1 MKIIELKK
9 LSFRYSGEDKE
20 VLSDIDLAIEEG
32 GFYVICGASGS
43 GKSTLLRQLKTSLQP
58 VGQRSGRVLYYGSD
72 LEEVSQYTQSA
83 KIGFVFQNPDTQI
96 VTDKVW
102 HELAFGLESIGMPQ
116 DMIRVR
122 VAEMA
127 SYFGIQNWFYQ
138 STDTLS
144 GGQKQLLNLASVM
157 VMHPKVL
164 LLDEPVSQ
172 LDPIAAADFMATVHK
187 LHAEF
192 GITVIMAEH
201 SLEEVAAYVDEVIF
215 MKEGRLIA
223 KGKIEELGNILETHD
238 PSMEE
243 ILTVPMQI
251 ARGYEKLQKKK
262 EDTAFTTNGRIPYT
276 VALGQ
281 KWMAQRFPGAKQ
293 EEAERITSVKQKEK
307 KSLLVKDAKKRNRKK
322 HSLPY
327 RNISHAI
334 QCTELCYHYPQADVD
349 VVDHLSFFVDEGS
362 IFALMGGNGS
372 GKTTTLHLLG
382 GLLKPQKGTIEFFG
396 KSLAKYKEKELRNG
410 ILGVL
415 PQDPTTLFVRKTVE
429 EDLHEVLEDQK
440 EQSQT
445 STFRRNQK
453 NLINPENSSWRD
465 QKDAKDPENSS
476 WRDPKDVIDP
486 ENFSRRGE
494 KQIKTFFGET
504 KQEIWQNVIALLGIE
519 DLLKKHPYDLSGGEQ
534 QKAALAKVL
543 LRQPAILLLDEPT
556 KGLDA
561 GSKKRLGELLV
572 GLSQKKV
579 TILMVSHDIE
589 FCAKYA
595 TKTGLFFDGNMASMQ
610 DTKEFFVEN
619 HFYTTAANRMCRNYF
634 PDVVTVQDAIRVCTN
649 TDIED
654 CNEFVLKEVEQEK
667 AAQEKNNQNKAEQD
681 KIEQEKV
688 EQDSA
693 KLEKVEKDKTE
704 QKKAKQ
710 NKTQQDQAEQKKVE
724 QSENEQEKAAQD
736 QAEGLS
742 IGNINDQKNEISG
755 KASVQNSDSD
765 AVTERTTTERIA
777 TERTTERENSK
788 HSVDTK
794 QILSVVLT
802 ELIGIPLCIAIG
814 FFFFGDRK
822 YLFISMMT
830 AVLSCI
836 PFWTSL
842 SRGKYSAKKVVLIA
856 VLVAIATAGRS
867 VFFMFPGIKPMAAVV
882 IVTGISL
889 GAEAGF
895 LTGSLT
901 MLLSNMLFGQ
911 GPWTPWQMFSMGL
924 IGLLAGLL
932 AAAGK
937 ERMKK
942 RSSLCLLG
950 LISPLVVYGGI
961 MNFASLLM
969 MSYTINKESIIA
981 IYLSGIPM
989 DLLHAVSTVV
999 FLAIGGKP
1007 MLEKIERVKKKHGIE

>member
-58 VGQRSGRVLYYGSD
+58 VGQRSGRILYYGRD

-172 LDPIAAADFMATVHK
+172 LDPIAAVDFMATIHK

-223 KGKIEELGNILETHD
+223 KGKMEELGNILETHD

-262 EDTAFTTNGRIPYT
+262 EDTAFTTNDRIPYT

-281 KWMAQRFPGAKQ
+281 KWMAQRFPLAKQEEIKGFPFTKQEETEKFAFAKQEEAQRFLGAKQ
-293 EEAERITSVKQKEK
+293 EEAGRFTSVKQKEK
-307 KSLLVKDAKKRNRKK
+307 KSLPAKNPKKQNRGKRSFDGKK
-322 HSLPY
+322 IPF
-327 RNISHAI
+327 AI

-349 VVDHLSFFVDEGS
+349 VVEHLSLFVEEGA

-396 KSLAKYKEKELRNG
+396 RSLAKYKEKELRNG

-429 EDLHEVLEDQK
+429 EDLYEVLEDQK
-440 EQSQT
+440 EQ
-445 STFRRNQK
+445 N
-453 NLINPENSSWRD
+453 
-465 QKDAKDPENSS
+465 
-476 WRDPKDVIDP
+476 
-486 ENFSRRGE
+486 
-494 KQIKTFFGET
+494 QIKTFFGET

-595 TKTGLFFDGNMASMQ
+595 TKTGLFFDGNIASMQ

-634 PDVVTVQDAIRVCTN
+634 PDVVTVRDAIRVCTD

-654 CNEFVLKEVEQEK
+654 CNEFVLKAVEQEK
-667 AAQEKNNQNKAEQD
+667 AVQEKNNQNKAEQD

-688 EQDSA
+688 QQNKMQQD
-693 KLEKVEKDKTE
+693 KEE
-704 QKKAKQ
+704 QKK
-710 NKTQQDQAEQKKVE
+710 DE
-724 QSENEQEKAAQD
+724 QSKNEQEKAKQD
-736 QAEGLS
+736 RAEGLS
-742 IGNINDQKNEISG
+742 AENINGNKNEISG

-765 AVTERTTTERIA
+765 AVTERTTKERIA
-777 TERTTERENSK
+777 TERENSK

-937 ERMKK
+937 ERMEK

-950 LISPLVVYGGI
+950 LISPLVIYGGI

-989 DLLHAVSTVV
+989 DMLHAVSTVI
-999 FLAIGGKP
+999 FLAVGGKP

>member
-58 VGQRSGRVLYYGSD
+58 VGQRSGRILYYGRD

-172 LDPIAAADFMATVHK
+172 LDPIAAADFMATIHK

-223 KGKIEELGNILETHD
+223 KGKMEELGNILETHD

-262 EDTAFTTNGRIPYT
+262 EDTAFTTNERIPYT

-281 KWMAQRFPGAKQ
+281 KWMAQRFPLAKQEEIKGFPFTKQEETEKFAFAKQEEAQRFLGAKQ
-293 EEAERITSVKQKEK
+293 EEAGRFTSVKQKEK
-307 KSLLVKDAKKRNRKK
+307 KSLPAKDPKKQNRGKRSFDGKK
-322 HSLPY
+322 IPF
-327 RNISHAI
+327 AI

-349 VVDHLSFFVDEGS
+349 VVDHLSLFVEEGA

-396 KSLAKYKEKELRNG
+396 RSLTKYKEKELRNG

-429 EDLHEVLEDQK
+429 EDLYEVLEDQK
-440 EQSQT
+440 EQ
-445 STFRRNQK
+445 N
-453 NLINPENSSWRD
+453 
-465 QKDAKDPENSS
+465 
-476 WRDPKDVIDP
+476 
-486 ENFSRRGE
+486 
-494 KQIKTFFGET
+494 QIKTFFGET

-595 TKTGLFFDGNMASMQ
+595 TKTGLFFDGNIASMQ

-634 PDVVTVQDAIRVCTN
+634 PDVVTVQDAIRVCTD

-654 CNEFVLKEVEQEK
+654 CNEFVLKAVEQEK
-667 AAQEKNNQNKAEQD
+667 AVQEKNNQNKAEQD

-688 EQDSA
+688 QQNKMQQD
-693 KLEKVEKDKTE
+693 KEE
-704 QKKAKQ
+704 QKK
-710 NKTQQDQAEQKKVE
+710 DE
-724 QSENEQEKAAQD
+724 QSKNEQEKAKQD
-736 QAEGLS
+736 RAEGLS
-742 IGNINDQKNEISG
+742 AENINGNKNEISG

-765 AVTERTTTERIA
+765 AVTERTTKERIA
-777 TERTTERENSK
+777 TERENSK

-937 ERMKK
+937 ERMEK

-950 LISPLVVYGGI
+950 LISPLVIYGGI

-989 DLLHAVSTVV
+989 DMLHAISTVV
-999 FLAIGGKP
+999 FLAVGGKP

>member
-58 VGQRSGRVLYYGSD
+58 VGQRSGRILYYGRD

-157 VMHPKVL
+157 VMRPKVL

-223 KGKIEELGNILETHD
+223 KGKMEELGNILETHD

-262 EDTAFTTNGRIPYT
+262 EYTAFTTNDRIPYT

-281 KWMAQRFPGAKQ
+281 KWMAQRFPLAKQEEIKGFLFTKQEETEKFAFAKQEEAQRFLGAKQ
-293 EEAERITSVKQKEK
+293 EEAGRFTSVKQKEK
-307 KSLLVKDAKKRNRKK
+307 KSLPAKDPKKQNRGKRSFDGKK
-322 HSLPY
+322 IPF
-327 RNISHAI
+327 AI

-349 VVDHLSFFVDEGS
+349 VVDHLSLFVEEGA

-396 KSLAKYKEKELRNG
+396 RSLTKYKEKELRNG

-429 EDLHEVLEDQK
+429 EDLYEVLEDQK
-440 EQSQT
+440 EQ
-445 STFRRNQK
+445 N
-453 NLINPENSSWRD
+453 
-465 QKDAKDPENSS
+465 
-476 WRDPKDVIDP
+476 
-486 ENFSRRGE
+486 
-494 KQIKTFFGET
+494 QIKTFFGET

-595 TKTGLFFDGNMASMQ
+595 TKTGLFFDGNIASMQ

-634 PDVVTVQDAIRVCTN
+634 PDVVTVQDAIRVCTD

-654 CNEFVLKEVEQEK
+654 CNEFVLKAVEQEK
-667 AAQEKNNQNKAEQD
+667 AVQEKNNQNKAEQD

-688 EQDSA
+688 QQNKMQQD
-693 KLEKVEKDKTE
+693 KEE
-704 QKKAKQ
+704 QKK
-710 NKTQQDQAEQKKVE
+710 DE
-724 QSENEQEKAAQD
+724 QSKNEQEKAKQD
-736 QAEGLS
+736 RAEGLS
-742 IGNINDQKNEISG
+742 AENINGNKNEISG

-765 AVTERTTTERIA
+765 AVTERTTKERIA
-777 TERTTERENSK
+777 TERENSK

-867 VFFMFPGIKPMAAVV
+867 AFFMFPGIKPMAAVV

-937 ERMKK
+937 ERMEK

-950 LISPLVVYGGI
+950 LISPLVIYGGI

-999 FLAIGGKP
+999 FLAVGGKP

>member
-58 VGQRSGRVLYYGSD
+58 VGQRSGRILYYGRD

-116 DMIRVR
+116 NMIRVR

-172 LDPIAAADFMATVHK
+172 LDPIAAADFMATIHK

-223 KGKIEELGNILETHD
+223 KGRMEELGNILETHD

-262 EDTAFTTNGRIPYT
+262 EDTAFTTNDRIPYT

-281 KWMAQRFPGAKQ
+281 KWMAQRFPLAKQEEIKGFPFTKQEETEKFAFAKQEEAQRFLGAKQ
-293 EEAERITSVKQKEK
+293 EEAGRFTSVKQKEK
-307 KSLLVKDAKKRNRKK
+307 KSLPAKDPKKQNRGKRSFDGKK
-322 HSLPY
+322 IPF
-327 RNISHAI
+327 AI

-349 VVDHLSFFVDEGS
+349 VVEHLSLFVEEGA

-396 KSLAKYKEKELRNG
+396 RSLTKYKEKELRNG

-429 EDLHEVLEDQK
+429 EDLYEVLEDQK
-440 EQSQT
+440 EQ
-445 STFRRNQK
+445 N
-453 NLINPENSSWRD
+453 
-465 QKDAKDPENSS
+465 
-476 WRDPKDVIDP
+476 
-486 ENFSRRGE
+486 
-494 KQIKTFFGET
+494 QIKTFFGET

-595 TKTGLFFDGNMASMQ
+595 TKTGLFFDGNIASMQ

-634 PDVVTVQDAIRVCTN
+634 PDVVTVQDAIRVCTD

-654 CNEFVLKEVEQEK
+654 CNEFVLKAVEQEK
-667 AAQEKNNQNKAEQD
+667 AVQEKNNQNKAEQD

-688 EQDSA
+688 QQNKMQQD
-693 KLEKVEKDKTE
+693 KEE
-704 QKKAKQ
+704 QKK
-710 NKTQQDQAEQKKVE
+710 DE
-724 QSENEQEKAAQD
+724 QSKNEQEKAKQD
-736 QAEGLS
+736 RTEGLS
-742 IGNINDQKNEISG
+742 AENINGNKNEISG

-765 AVTERTTTERIA
+765 AVTERTTKERIA
-777 TERTTERENSK
+777 TERENSK

-937 ERMKK
+937 ERMEK

-950 LISPLVVYGGI
+950 LISPLVIYGGI

-999 FLAIGGKP
+999 FLAVGGKP

>member
-58 VGQRSGRVLYYGSD
+58 VGQRSGRILYYGRD

-223 KGKIEELGNILETHD
+223 KGKMEELGNILETHD

-262 EDTAFTTNGRIPYT
+262 EDTAFTTNDRIPYT

-281 KWMAQRFPGAKQ
+281 KWMAQRFPLAKQEEIKGFPFTKQEETEKFAFAKQEEAQRFLGAKQ
-293 EEAERITSVKQKEK
+293 EEAGRFTSVKQKEK
-307 KSLLVKDAKKRNRKK
+307 KSLPAKDPKKQNRGKRSFDGKK
-322 HSLPY
+322 IPF
-327 RNISHAI
+327 AI

-349 VVDHLSFFVDEGS
+349 VVDHLSLFVEEGA

-396 KSLAKYKEKELRNG
+396 RSLTKYKEKELRNG

-429 EDLHEVLEDQK
+429 EDLYEVLEDQK
-440 EQSQT
+440 EQ
-445 STFRRNQK
+445 N
-453 NLINPENSSWRD
+453 
-465 QKDAKDPENSS
+465 
-476 WRDPKDVIDP
+476 
-486 ENFSRRGE
+486 
-494 KQIKTFFGET
+494 QIKTFFGET

-595 TKTGLFFDGNMASMQ
+595 TKTGLFFDGNIASMQ

-634 PDVVTVQDAIRVCTN
+634 PDVVTVQDAIRVCTD

-654 CNEFVLKEVEQEK
+654 CNEFVLKAVEQEK
-667 AAQEKNNQNKAEQD
+667 AVQEKNNQNKAEQD

-688 EQDSA
+688 QQNKMQQD
-693 KLEKVEKDKTE
+693 KEE
-704 QKKAKQ
+704 QKK
-710 NKTQQDQAEQKKVE
+710 DE
-724 QSENEQEKAAQD
+724 QSKNEQEKAKQD
-736 QAEGLS
+736 RAEGLS
-742 IGNINDQKNEISG
+742 AENINGNKNEISG

-765 AVTERTTTERIA
+765 AVTERTTKERIA
-777 TERTTERENSK
+777 TERENSK

-932 AAAGK
+932 ATAGK
-937 ERMKK
+937 ERMEK

-950 LISPLVVYGGI
+950 LISPLVIYGGI

-989 DLLHAVSTVV
+989 DMLHAVSTVV
-999 FLAIGGKP
+999 FLAVGGKP

>member
-58 VGQRSGRVLYYGSD
+58 VGQRSGRILYYGRD

-223 KGKIEELGNILETHD
+223 KGRMEELGNILETHD

-251 ARGYEKLQKKK
+251 ARGYERLQKKK
-262 EDTAFTTNGRIPYT
+262 EDTAFTTNDRIPYT

-281 KWMAQRFPGAKQ
+281 KWMAQRFPLAKQEEIKGFPFTKQEETEKFAFAKQEEAQRFLGAKQ
-293 EEAERITSVKQKEK
+293 EEAGRFTSVKQKEK
-307 KSLLVKDAKKRNRKK
+307 KSLPAKDPKKQNRGKRSFDGKK
-322 HSLPY
+322 IPF
-327 RNISHAI
+327 AI

-349 VVDHLSFFVDEGS
+349 VVDHLSLFVEEGA

-396 KSLAKYKEKELRNG
+396 RSLTKYKEKELRNG

-429 EDLHEVLEDQK
+429 EDLYEVLEDQK
-440 EQSQT
+440 EQ
-445 STFRRNQK
+445 N
-453 NLINPENSSWRD
+453 
-465 QKDAKDPENSS
+465 
-476 WRDPKDVIDP
+476 
-486 ENFSRRGE
+486 
-494 KQIKTFFGET
+494 QIKTFFGET

-595 TKTGLFFDGNMASMQ
+595 TKTGLFFDGNIASMQ

-634 PDVVTVQDAIRVCTN
+634 PDVVTVQDAIRVCTD

-654 CNEFVLKEVEQEK
+654 CNEFVLKAVEQEK
-667 AAQEKNNQNKAEQD
+667 AVQEKNNQNKAEQD

-688 EQDSA
+688 QQNKMQQD
-693 KLEKVEKDKTE
+693 KEE
-704 QKKAKQ
+704 QKK
-710 NKTQQDQAEQKKVE
+710 DE
-724 QSENEQEKAAQD
+724 QSKNEQEKAKQD
-736 QAEGLS
+736 RAEGLS
-742 IGNINDQKNEISG
+742 AGNINGNKNEISG

-765 AVTERTTTERIA
+765 AVTERTTKERIA
-777 TERTTERENSK
+777 TERENSK

-842 SRGKYSAKKVVLIA
+842 SRGKYSAKKIVLIA

-937 ERMKK
+937 ERMEK

-950 LISPLVVYGGI
+950 LISPLVIYGGI

-999 FLAIGGKP
+999 FLAVGGKP

>member
-20 VLSDIDLAIEEG
+20 ILSDIDLAIEEG

-58 VGQRSGRVLYYGSD
+58 VGQRSGRILYYGRD

-157 VMHPKVL
+157 VMRPKVL

-223 KGKIEELGNILETHD
+223 KGKMEELGNILETHD

-262 EDTAFTTNGRIPYT
+262 EDTAFTTNDRIPYT

-281 KWMAQRFPGAKQ
+281 KWMAQRFPLAKQEEIKGFPFTKQEETEKFAFAKQEEAQRFLGAKQ
-293 EEAERITSVKQKEK
+293 EEAGRFTSVKQKEK
-307 KSLLVKDAKKRNRKK
+307 KSLPAKDPKKQNRGKRSFDDKK
-322 HSLPY
+322 IPF
-327 RNISHAI
+327 AI

-349 VVDHLSFFVDEGS
+349 VVDHLSLFVEEGA

-396 KSLAKYKEKELRNG
+396 RSLTKYKEKELRNG

-429 EDLHEVLEDQK
+429 EDLYEVLEDQK
-440 EQSQT
+440 EQ
-445 STFRRNQK
+445 N
-453 NLINPENSSWRD
+453 
-465 QKDAKDPENSS
+465 
-476 WRDPKDVIDP
+476 
-486 ENFSRRGE
+486 
-494 KQIKTFFGET
+494 QIKTFFGET

-595 TKTGLFFDGNMASMQ
+595 TKTGLFFDGNIASMQ

-634 PDVVTVQDAIRVCTN
+634 PDVVTVQDAIRVCTD

-654 CNEFVLKEVEQEK
+654 CNEFVLKAVEQEK
-667 AAQEKNNQNKAEQD
+667 AVQEKNNQNKAEQD

-688 EQDSA
+688 QQNKMQQD
-693 KLEKVEKDKTE
+693 KEE
-704 QKKAKQ
+704 QKK
-710 NKTQQDQAEQKKVE
+710 DE
-724 QSENEQEKAAQD
+724 QSKNEQEKAKQD
-736 QAEGLS
+736 RAEGLS
-742 IGNINDQKNEISG
+742 AGNINGNKNEISG

-765 AVTERTTTERIA
+765 AVTERTTKERIA
-777 TERTTERENSK
+777 TERENSK

-937 ERMKK
+937 ERMEK

-950 LISPLVVYGGI
+950 LISPLVIYGGI

-989 DLLHAVSTVV
+989 DMLHAVSTVI
-999 FLAIGGKP
+999 FLAVGGKP

>member
-58 VGQRSGRVLYYGSD
+58 VGQRSGRILYYGRD

-223 KGKIEELGNILETHD
+223 KGKMEELGNILETHD

-262 EDTAFTTNGRIPYT
+262 EDTAFTTNDRIPYT

-281 KWMAQRFPGAKQ
+281 KWMAQRFPLAKQEEIKGFPFTKQEETEKFAFAKQEEAQRFLGAKQ
-293 EEAERITSVKQKEK
+293 EEAGRFTSVKQKEK
-307 KSLLVKDAKKRNRKK
+307 KSLPAKDPKKQNRGKRSFDGKK
-322 HSLPY
+322 IPF
-327 RNISHAI
+327 AI

-349 VVDHLSFFVDEGS
+349 VVDHLSLFVEEGA

-396 KSLAKYKEKELRNG
+396 RSLAKYKEKELRNG

-429 EDLHEVLEDQK
+429 EDLYEVLE
-440 EQSQT
+440 EQ
-445 STFRRNQK
+445 N
-453 NLINPENSSWRD
+453 
-465 QKDAKDPENSS
+465 
-476 WRDPKDVIDP
+476 
-486 ENFSRRGE
+486 
-494 KQIKTFFGET
+494 QIKTFFGET
-504 KQEIWQNVIALLGIE
+504 RQEIWQNVIALLGIE

-595 TKTGLFFDGNMASMQ
+595 TKTGLFFDGNIASMQ

-634 PDVVTVQDAIRVCTN
+634 PDVVTVQDAIRVCTD

-667 AAQEKNNQNKAEQD
+667 AVQEKNNQNKSEQD
-681 KIEQEKV
+681 HAWP
-688 EQDSA
+688 SC
-693 KLEKVEKDKTE
+693 
-704 QKKAKQ
+704 
-710 NKTQQDQAEQKKVE
+710 
-724 QSENEQEKAAQD
+724 
-736 QAEGLS
+736 QAEGTA
-742 IGNINDQKNEISG
+742 IGKISGNKNEISG

-765 AVTERTTTERIA
+765 AVTERTTKERIA
-777 TERTTERENSK
+777 TERENSK

-932 AAAGK
+932 ATAGK
-937 ERMKK
+937 ERMEK
-942 RSSLCLLG
+942 RSSLCLFG
-950 LISPLVVYGGI
+950 LISPLVIYGGI

-999 FLAIGGKP
+999 FLAVGGKP

>member
-58 VGQRSGRVLYYGSD
+58 VGQRSGRILYYGGD

-144 GGQKQLLNLASVM
+144 GGQKQLLNLASAM

-223 KGKIEELGNILETHD
+223 KGKMEELGNILETHD

-262 EDTAFTTNGRIPYT
+262 EDTAFTTNDRIPYT

-281 KWMAQRFPGAKQ
+281 KWMAQRFPLAKQEEIKGFPFTKQEETEKFAFAKQEEAQRFLGAKQ
-293 EEAERITSVKQKEK
+293 EEAGRFTSVKQKEK
-307 KSLLVKDAKKRNRKK
+307 KSLPAKDPKKQNRGKRSFDGKK
-322 HSLPY
+322 IPF
-327 RNISHAI
+327 AI

-349 VVDHLSFFVDEGS
+349 VVDHLSLFVEEGA

-396 KSLAKYKEKELRNG
+396 RSLTKYKEKELRNG

-429 EDLHEVLEDQK
+429 EDLYEVLEDQK
-440 EQSQT
+440 EQ
-445 STFRRNQK
+445 N
-453 NLINPENSSWRD
+453 
-465 QKDAKDPENSS
+465 
-476 WRDPKDVIDP
+476 
-486 ENFSRRGE
+486 
-494 KQIKTFFGET
+494 QIKTFFGET

-561 GSKKRLGELLV
+561 GSKRRLGELLV

-595 TKTGLFFDGNMASMQ
+595 TKTGLFFDGNIASMQ

-634 PDVVTVQDAIRVCTN
+634 PDVVTVQDAIRVCAD

-667 AAQEKNNQNKAEQD
+667 AVQEKNNQNKAEQD

-688 EQDSA
+688 QQNKMQQD
-693 KLEKVEKDKTE
+693 KEE
-704 QKKAKQ
+704 QKK
-710 NKTQQDQAEQKKVE
+710 DE
-724 QSENEQEKAAQD
+724 QSKNEQEKAKQD
-736 QAEGLS
+736 RAEGLS
-742 IGNINDQKNEISG
+742 AENINGNKNKISG

-765 AVTERTTTERIA
+765 AVTERTTKERIA
-777 TERTTERENSK
+777 TERENSK

-937 ERMKK
+937 ERMEK

-950 LISPLVVYGGI
+950 LISPLVIYGGI

-999 FLAIGGKP
+999 FLAVGGKP

>member
-20 VLSDIDLAIEEG
+20 ILSDIDLAIEEG

-58 VGQRSGRVLYYGSD
+58 VDQRSGRILYYGRD

-172 LDPIAAADFMATVHK
+172 LDPIAAADFMATIHK

-223 KGKIEELGNILETHD
+223 KGKMEELGNILETHD

-262 EDTAFTTNGRIPYT
+262 EDTAFTTNDRIPYT

-281 KWMAQRFPGAKQ
+281 KWMAQRFPLAKQEEIKGFPFTKQEETEKFAFAKQEEAQRFLGAKQ
-293 EEAERITSVKQKEK
+293 EEAGRFTSVKQKEK
-307 KSLLVKDAKKRNRKK
+307 KSLPAKNPKKQNRGKRSFDGKK
-322 HSLPY
+322 IPF
-327 RNISHAI
+327 AI

-349 VVDHLSFFVDEGS
+349 VVEHLSLFVEEGA

-396 KSLAKYKEKELRNG
+396 RSLAKYKEKELRNG

-429 EDLHEVLEDQK
+429 EDLYEVLEDQK
-440 EQSQT
+440 EQ
-445 STFRRNQK
+445 N
-453 NLINPENSSWRD
+453 
-465 QKDAKDPENSS
+465 
-476 WRDPKDVIDP
+476 
-486 ENFSRRGE
+486 
-494 KQIKTFFGET
+494 QIKTFFGET

-595 TKTGLFFDGNMASMQ
+595 TKTGLFFDGNIASMQ

-634 PDVVTVQDAIRVCTN
+634 PDVVTVQDAIRVCID

-654 CNEFVLKEVEQEK
+654 CNEFVMKEVEQEK
-667 AAQEKNNQNKAEQD
+667 AVQEKNNQNKAEQD

-688 EQDSA
+688 QQNKMQQD
-693 KLEKVEKDKTE
+693 KEE
-704 QKKAKQ
+704 QKK
-710 NKTQQDQAEQKKVE
+710 DE
-724 QSENEQEKAAQD
+724 QSKNEQEKAKQD
-736 QAEGLS
+736 RAEGLS
-742 IGNINDQKNEISG
+742 AENINGNKNEISG

-765 AVTERTTTERIA
+765 AVTERTTKERIA
-777 TERTTERENSK
+777 TERENSK

-932 AAAGK
+932 ATAGK
-937 ERMKK
+937 ERMEK
-942 RSSLCLLG
+942 RSSLCLFG
-950 LISPLVVYGGI
+950 LISPLVIYGGI

-989 DLLHAVSTVV
+989 DMLHAVSTVI
-999 FLAIGGKP
+999 FLAVGGKP

>member
-58 VGQRSGRVLYYGSD
+58 VGQRSGRILYYGRD

-144 GGQKQLLNLASVM
+144 GGQKQLLNLASAM

-223 KGKIEELGNILETHD
+223 KGKMEELGNILETHD

-262 EDTAFTTNGRIPYT
+262 EDTAFTTNDRIPYT

-281 KWMAQRFPGAKQ
+281 KWMAQRFPLAKQEEIKGFPFTKQEETEKFAFAKQEEAQRFLGAKQ
-293 EEAERITSVKQKEK
+293 EEAGRFTSVKQKEK
-307 KSLLVKDAKKRNRKK
+307 KSLPAKDPKKQNRGKRSFDGKK
-322 HSLPY
+322 IPF
-327 RNISHAI
+327 AI

-349 VVDHLSFFVDEGS
+349 VVDHLSLFVEEGA

-396 KSLAKYKEKELRNG
+396 RSLTKYKEKELRNG

-429 EDLHEVLEDQK
+429 EDLYEVLEDQK
-440 EQSQT
+440 EQ
-445 STFRRNQK
+445 N
-453 NLINPENSSWRD
+453 
-465 QKDAKDPENSS
+465 
-476 WRDPKDVIDP
+476 
-486 ENFSRRGE
+486 
-494 KQIKTFFGET
+494 QIKTFFGET

-595 TKTGLFFDGNMASMQ
+595 TKTGLFFDGNIASMQ

-634 PDVVTVQDAIRVCTN
+634 PDVVTVQDAIRVCTD

-654 CNEFVLKEVEQEK
+654 CNEFVLKAVEQEK
-667 AAQEKNNQNKAEQD
+667 AVQEKNNQNKAEQD

-688 EQDSA
+688 QQNKMQQD
-693 KLEKVEKDKTE
+693 KEE
-704 QKKAKQ
+704 QKK
-710 NKTQQDQAEQKKVE
+710 DE
-724 QSENEQEKAAQD
+724 QSKNEQEKAKQD
-736 QAEGLS
+736 RAEGLS
-742 IGNINDQKNEISG
+742 AENINGNKNEISG

-765 AVTERTTTERIA
+765 AVTERTTKERIA
-777 TERTTERENSK
+777 TERENSK

-937 ERMKK
+937 ERMEK

-950 LISPLVVYGGI
+950 LISPLVIYGGI

-989 DLLHAVSTVV
+989 DMLHAVSTVI
-999 FLAIGGKP
+999 FLAVGGKP

>member
-20 VLSDIDLAIEEG
+20 ILSDIDLAIEEG

-58 VGQRSGRVLYYGSD
+58 VGQRSGRILYYGRD

-172 LDPIAAADFMATVHK
+172 LDPIAAVDFMATIHK

-215 MKEGRLIA
+215 MKEGSLIA
-223 KGKIEELGNILETHD
+223 KGKMEELGNILETHD

-262 EDTAFTTNGRIPYT
+262 EDTAFTTNDRIPYT

-281 KWMAQRFPGAKQ
+281 KWMAQRFPLAKQEEIKGFPFTKQEETEKFAFAKQEEAQRFLGAKQ
-293 EEAERITSVKQKEK
+293 EEAGRFTSVKQKEK
-307 KSLLVKDAKKRNRKK
+307 KSLPAKDPKKQNRGKRSFDGKK
-322 HSLPY
+322 IPF
-327 RNISHAI
+327 AI

-349 VVDHLSFFVDEGS
+349 VVDHLSLFVEEGA

-396 KSLAKYKEKELRNG
+396 RSLTKYKEKELRNG

-429 EDLHEVLEDQK
+429 EDLYEVLEDQK
-440 EQSQT
+440 EQ
-445 STFRRNQK
+445 N
-453 NLINPENSSWRD
+453 
-465 QKDAKDPENSS
+465 
-476 WRDPKDVIDP
+476 
-486 ENFSRRGE
+486 
-494 KQIKTFFGET
+494 QIKTFFGET

-595 TKTGLFFDGNMASMQ
+595 TKTGLFFDGNIASMQ

-634 PDVVTVQDAIRVCTN
+634 PDVVTVQDAIRVCTD

-654 CNEFVLKEVEQEK
+654 CNEFVLKAVEQEK
-667 AAQEKNNQNKAEQD
+667 AVQEKNNQNKAEQD

-688 EQDSA
+688 QQNKMQQD
-693 KLEKVEKDKTE
+693 KEE
-704 QKKAKQ
+704 QKK
-710 NKTQQDQAEQKKVE
+710 DE
-724 QSENEQEKAAQD
+724 QSKNEQEKAKQD
-736 QAEGLS
+736 RAEGLS
-742 IGNINDQKNEISG
+742 TENINGNKNEISG

-765 AVTERTTTERIA
+765 AVTERTTKERIA
-777 TERTTERENSK
+777 TERENSK

-937 ERMKK
+937 ERMEK

-950 LISPLVVYGGI
+950 LISPLVIYGGI

-989 DLLHAVSTVV
+989 DMLHAVSTVV
-999 FLAIGGKP
+999 FLAVGGKP

>member
-58 VGQRSGRVLYYGSD
+58 VGQRSGRILYYGRD

-223 KGKIEELGNILETHD
+223 KGKMEELGNILETHD

-262 EDTAFTTNGRIPYT
+262 EDTAFTTNDRIPYT

-281 KWMAQRFPGAKQ
+281 KWMAQRFPLAKQEEIKGFPFTKQEETEKFAFAKQEEAQRFLGAKQ
-293 EEAERITSVKQKEK
+293 EETGRFTSVKQKEK
-307 KSLLVKDAKKRNRKK
+307 KSLPAKDPKKQNRGKRSFDGKK
-322 HSLPY
+322 IPF
-327 RNISHAI
+327 AI

-396 KSLAKYKEKELRNG
+396 KALAKYKEKELRNG

-429 EDLHEVLEDQK
+429 EDLYEVLE
-440 EQSQT
+440 EQ
-445 STFRRNQK
+445 N
-453 NLINPENSSWRD
+453 
-465 QKDAKDPENSS
+465 
-476 WRDPKDVIDP
+476 
-486 ENFSRRGE
+486 
-494 KQIKTFFGET
+494 QIKTFFGET
-504 KQEIWQNVIALLGIE
+504 RQEIWQNVIALLGIE

-595 TKTGLFFDGNMASMQ
+595 TKTGLFFDGNIASVQ

-634 PDVVTVQDAIRVCTN
+634 PDVVTVQDAIRVCTDR
-649 TDIED
+649 DIED
-654 CNEFVLKEVEQEK
+654 CNEFVLKAVEQEK
-667 AAQEKNNQNKAEQD
+667 AVQEKNNQNKAEQD

-688 EQDSA
+688 QQNKMQQD
-693 KLEKVEKDKTE
+693 KEE
-704 QKKAKQ
+704 QKK
-710 NKTQQDQAEQKKVE
+710 DE
-724 QSENEQEKAAQD
+724 QSKNEQEKAKQD

-742 IGNINDQKNEISG
+742 AGNINDKKNEISG

-765 AVTERTTTERIA
+765 AVTERTTERIA
-777 TERTTERENSK
+777 TERENSK

-932 AAAGK
+932 ATAGK
-937 ERMKK
+937 ERMEK
-942 RSSLCLLG
+942 RSSLCLFG
-950 LISPLVVYGGI
+950 LISPLVIYGGI

-999 FLAIGGKP
+999 FLAVGGKP

>member
-20 VLSDIDLAIEEG
+20 ILSDIDLAIEEG

-58 VGQRSGRVLYYGSD
+58 VGQRSGRILYYGRD

-96 VTDKVW
+96 VTDMVW

-223 KGKIEELGNILETHD
+223 KGKMEELGNILETHD

-262 EDTAFTTNGRIPYT
+262 EDTAFTTNDRIPYT

-281 KWMAQRFPGAKQ
+281 KWMAQRFPLAKQEEIKGFPFTKQEETEKFAFAKQEEAQRFLGAKQ
-293 EEAERITSVKQKEK
+293 EEAGRFTSVKQKEK
-307 KSLLVKDAKKRNRKK
+307 KSLPAKDPKKQNRGKRSFDGKK
-322 HSLPY
+322 IPF
-327 RNISHAI
+327 AI

-349 VVDHLSFFVDEGS
+349 VVDHLSLFVEEGA

-396 KSLAKYKEKELRNG
+396 RSLTKYKEKELRNG

-429 EDLHEVLEDQK
+429 EDLYEVLEDQK
-440 EQSQT
+440 EQ
-445 STFRRNQK
+445 N
-453 NLINPENSSWRD
+453 
-465 QKDAKDPENSS
+465 
-476 WRDPKDVIDP
+476 
-486 ENFSRRGE
+486 
-494 KQIKTFFGET
+494 QIKTFFGET

-595 TKTGLFFDGNMASMQ
+595 TKTGLFFDGNIASMQ

-634 PDVVTVQDAIRVCTN
+634 PDVVTVQDAIRVCTD

-654 CNEFVLKEVEQEK
+654 CNEFVLKAVEQEK
-667 AAQEKNNQNKAEQD
+667 AVQEKNNQNKAEQD

-688 EQDSA
+688 QQNKMQQD
-693 KLEKVEKDKTE
+693 KEE
-704 QKKAKQ
+704 QKK
-710 NKTQQDQAEQKKVE
+710 DE
-724 QSENEQEKAAQD
+724 QSKNEQEKAKQD
-736 QAEGLS
+736 WAEGLS
-742 IGNINDQKNEISG
+742 AENINGNKNEISG

-765 AVTERTTTERIA
+765 AVTERTTKERIA
-777 TERTTERENSK
+777 TERENSK

-937 ERMKK
+937 ERMEK

-950 LISPLVVYGGI
+950 LISPLVIYGGI

-989 DLLHAVSTVV
+989 DMLHAVSTVI
-999 FLAIGGKP
+999 FLAVGGKP

>member
-20 VLSDIDLAIEEG
+20 VLSDINLAIEEG

-58 VGQRSGRVLYYGSD
+58 VGQRSGRILYYGRD

-223 KGKIEELGNILETHD
+223 KGKMEELGNILETHD

-262 EDTAFTTNGRIPYT
+262 EDTAFTTNDRIPYT

-281 KWMAQRFPGAKQ
+281 KWMAQRFPLAKQEEIKGFPFTKQEETEKFAFAKQ
-293 EEAERITSVKQKEK
+293 EEAGRFTSVKQKEK
-307 KSLLVKDAKKRNRKK
+307 KSLPAKDPKKQNRGKRSFDGKK
-322 HSLPY
+322 IPF
-327 RNISHAI
+327 AI

-349 VVDHLSFFVDEGS
+349 VVDHLSLFVEEGA

-396 KSLAKYKEKELRNG
+396 RSLTKYKEKELRNG

-429 EDLHEVLEDQK
+429 EDLHEVLE
-440 EQSQT
+440 EQ
-445 STFRRNQK
+445 N
-453 NLINPENSSWRD
+453 
-465 QKDAKDPENSS
+465 
-476 WRDPKDVIDP
+476 
-486 ENFSRRGE
+486 
-494 KQIKTFFGET
+494 QIKTFFGET
-504 KQEIWQNVIALLGIE
+504 RQEIWQNVIALLGIE

-595 TKTGLFFDGNMASMQ
+595 TKTGLFFDGNIASMQ

-634 PDVVTVQDAIRVCTN
+634 PDVVTVQDAIRVCTD

-667 AAQEKNNQNKAEQD
+667 AVQEKNNQNKAEQD

-688 EQDSA
+688 QQNKMQQD
-693 KLEKVEKDKTE
+693 KEE
-704 QKKAKQ
+704 QKK
-710 NKTQQDQAEQKKVE
+710 DE
-724 QSENEQEKAAQD
+724 QSKNEQEKAKQD
-736 QAEGLS
+736 RAEGLS
-742 IGNINDQKNEISG
+742 AENINGNKNEISG

-777 TERTTERENSK
+777 TERENSK

-932 AAAGK
+932 ATAGK
-937 ERMKK
+937 ERMEK
-942 RSSLCLLG
+942 RSSLCLFG
-950 LISPLVVYGGI
+950 LISPLVIYGGI

-999 FLAIGGKP
+999 FLAVGGKP

>member
-58 VGQRSGRVLYYGSD
+58 VGQRSGRILYYGRD

-157 VMHPKVL
+157 VMRPKVL

-223 KGKIEELGNILETHD
+223 KGKMEELGNILETHD

-262 EDTAFTTNGRIPYT
+262 EDTAFTTNDRIPYT

-281 KWMAQRFPGAKQ
+281 KWMAQRFPLAKQEEIKGFPFTKQEETEKFAFAKQEEAQRFLGAKQ
-293 EEAERITSVKQKEK
+293 EEAGRFSSVKQKEK
-307 KSLLVKDAKKRNRKK
+307 KSLPAKDPKKQNRGKRSFDGKK
-322 HSLPY
+322 IPF
-327 RNISHAI
+327 AI

-349 VVDHLSFFVDEGS
+349 VVDHLSLFVEEGAV
-362 IFALMGGNGS
+362 FALMGGNGS

-396 KSLAKYKEKELRNG
+396 RSLTKYKEKELRNG

-429 EDLHEVLEDQK
+429 EDLYEVLEDQK
-440 EQSQT
+440 EQ
-445 STFRRNQK
+445 N
-453 NLINPENSSWRD
+453 
-465 QKDAKDPENSS
+465 
-476 WRDPKDVIDP
+476 
-486 ENFSRRGE
+486 
-494 KQIKTFFGET
+494 QIKTFFGET

-595 TKTGLFFDGNMASMQ
+595 TKTGLFFDGNIASVQ

-634 PDVVTVQDAIRVCTN
+634 PDVVTVQDAIRVCTD

-654 CNEFVLKEVEQEK
+654 CNEFVPKEVEQEK
-667 AAQEKNNQNKAEQD
+667 AVQEKNNQNKAEQD

-688 EQDSA
+688 QQNKMQQD
-693 KLEKVEKDKTE
+693 KEE
-704 QKKAKQ
+704 QKK
-710 NKTQQDQAEQKKVE
+710 DV
-724 QSENEQEKAAQD
+724 QSKNEQEKAKQD

-742 IGNINDQKNEISG
+742 AGNINDKKNEISG

-765 AVTERTTTERIA
+765 AVTEKTTTERIA
-777 TERTTERENSK
+777 TERENSK

-937 ERMKK
+937 ERMEK

-950 LISPLVVYGGI
+950 LISPLVIYGGI

-989 DLLHAVSTVV
+989 DLLHAVSTVI
-999 FLAIGGKP
+999 FLAVGGKP

>member
-20 VLSDIDLAIEEG
+20 VLSDINLAIEEG

-58 VGQRSGRVLYYGSD
+58 VGQRSGRILYYGRD

-223 KGKIEELGNILETHD
+223 KGKMEELGNILETHD

-262 EDTAFTTNGRIPYT
+262 EDTAFTTNDRIPYT

-281 KWMAQRFPGAKQ
+281 KWMAQRFPLAKQEEIKGFPFTKQEETEKFAFAKQ
-293 EEAERITSVKQKEK
+293 EEAGRFTSVKQKEK
-307 KSLLVKDAKKRNRKK
+307 KSLPAKDPKKQNRGKRSFDGKK
-322 HSLPY
+322 IPF
-327 RNISHAI
+327 AI

-349 VVDHLSFFVDEGS
+349 VVDHLSLFVEEGA

-396 KSLAKYKEKELRNG
+396 RSLAKYKEKELRNG

-429 EDLHEVLEDQK
+429 EDLYEVLE
-440 EQSQT
+440 EQ
-445 STFRRNQK
+445 N
-453 NLINPENSSWRD
+453 
-465 QKDAKDPENSS
+465 
-476 WRDPKDVIDP
+476 
-486 ENFSRRGE
+486 
-494 KQIKTFFGET
+494 QIKTFFGET
-504 KQEIWQNVIALLGIE
+504 RQEIWQNVIALLGIE

-595 TKTGLFFDGNMASMQ
+595 TKTGLFFDGNIASMQ

-619 HFYTTAANRMCRNYF
+619 HFYTTAANRMCRNFF
-634 PDVVTVQDAIRVCTN
+634 PDVVTVRDAIRVCTD

-667 AAQEKNNQNKAEQD
+667 AVQEKNNQNKAEQD

-688 EQDSA
+688 QQNKMQQD
-693 KLEKVEKDKTE
+693 KEE
-704 QKKAKQ
+704 QKK
-710 NKTQQDQAEQKKVE
+710 DE
-724 QSENEQEKAAQD
+724 QSKNEQEKAKQD
-736 QAEGLS
+736 RAEGLS
-742 IGNINDQKNEISG
+742 AENINGNKNEISG

-765 AVTERTTTERIA
+765 AVTEKTTTERIA
-777 TERTTERENSK
+777 TERENSK
-788 HSVDTK
+788 HSVNTK

-842 SRGKYSAKKVVLIA
+842 SGGKYSAKKVVLIA

-932 AAAGK
+932 ATAGK
-937 ERMKK
+937 ERMEK
-942 RSSLCLLG
+942 RSSLCLFG
-950 LISPLVVYGGI
+950 LISPLVIYGGI

-999 FLAIGGKP
+999 FLAVGGKP

>member
-20 VLSDIDLAIEEG
+20 ILSDIDLAIEEG

-58 VGQRSGRVLYYGSD
+58 VGQRSGRILYYGRD

-172 LDPIAAADFMATVHK
+172 LDPIAAADFMATIHK

-223 KGKIEELGNILETHD
+223 KGKMEELGNILETHD

-262 EDTAFTTNGRIPYT
+262 EDTAFTTNDRIPYT

-281 KWMAQRFPGAKQ
+281 KWMAQRFPLAKQEEIKGFPFTKQEETEKFAFAKQEEAQRFLGAKQ
-293 EEAERITSVKQKEK
+293 EEAGRFTSVKQKEK
-307 KSLLVKDAKKRNRKK
+307 KSLPAKNPKKQNRGKRSFDGKK
-322 HSLPY
+322 IPF
-327 RNISHAI
+327 AI

-349 VVDHLSFFVDEGS
+349 VVDHLSLFVEEGA

-396 KSLAKYKEKELRNG
+396 RSLTKYKEKELRNG

-429 EDLHEVLEDQK
+429 EDLYEVLEDQK
-440 EQSQT
+440 EQ
-445 STFRRNQK
+445 N
-453 NLINPENSSWRD
+453 
-465 QKDAKDPENSS
+465 
-476 WRDPKDVIDP
+476 
-486 ENFSRRGE
+486 
-494 KQIKTFFGET
+494 QIKTFFGET
-504 KQEIWQNVIALLGIE
+504 KQEIWQNVIALIGIE

-595 TKTGLFFDGNMASMQ
+595 TKTGLFFDGNIASMQ

-634 PDVVTVQDAIRVCTN
+634 PDVVTVQDAIRVCTD

-654 CNEFVLKEVEQEK
+654 CNEFVLKAVEQEK
-667 AAQEKNNQNKAEQD
+667 AVQEKNNQNKAEQD

-688 EQDSA
+688 QQNKMQQD
-693 KLEKVEKDKTE
+693 KEE
-704 QKKAKQ
+704 QKK
-710 NKTQQDQAEQKKVE
+710 DE
-724 QSENEQEKAAQD
+724 QSKNEQEKAKQD
-736 QAEGLS
+736 RAEGLS
-742 IGNINDQKNEISG
+742 AENINGNKNEISG

-765 AVTERTTTERIA
+765 AVTERTTKERIA
-777 TERTTERENSK
+777 TERENSK

-937 ERMKK
+937 ERMEK

-950 LISPLVVYGGI
+950 LISPLVIYGGI

-999 FLAIGGKP
+999 FLAVGGKP

>member
-20 VLSDIDLAIEEG
+20 ILSDIDLAIEEG

-58 VGQRSGRVLYYGSD
+58 VGQRSGRILYYGRD

-144 GGQKQLLNLASVM
+144 GGQKQLLNLASAM

-223 KGKIEELGNILETHD
+223 KGKMEELGNILETHD

-262 EDTAFTTNGRIPYT
+262 EDTAFTTNDRIPYT

-281 KWMAQRFPGAKQ
+281 KWMAQRFPLAKQEEIKGFPFTKQEETEKFAFAKQEEAQRFLGAKQ
-293 EEAERITSVKQKEK
+293 EEAGRFTSVKQKEK
-307 KSLLVKDAKKRNRKK
+307 KSLPAKDPKKQNRGKRSFDGKK
-322 HSLPY
+322 IPF
-327 RNISHAI
+327 AI

-349 VVDHLSFFVDEGS
+349 VVDHLSLFVEEGAV
-362 IFALMGGNGS
+362 FALMGGNGS

-396 KSLAKYKEKELRNG
+396 RSLTKYKEKELRNG

-429 EDLHEVLEDQK
+429 EDLYEVLEDQK
-440 EQSQT
+440 EQ
-445 STFRRNQK
+445 N
-453 NLINPENSSWRD
+453 
-465 QKDAKDPENSS
+465 
-476 WRDPKDVIDP
+476 
-486 ENFSRRGE
+486 
-494 KQIKTFFGET
+494 QIKTFFGET

-595 TKTGLFFDGNMASMQ
+595 TKTGLFFDGNIASMQ

-634 PDVVTVQDAIRVCTN
+634 PDVVTVQDAIRVCTD

-654 CNEFVLKEVEQEK
+654 CNEFVLKAVEQEK
-667 AAQEKNNQNKAEQD
+667 AVQEKNNQNKAEQD

-688 EQDSA
+688 QQNKMQQD
-693 KLEKVEKDKTE
+693 KEE
-704 QKKAKQ
+704 QKK
-710 NKTQQDQAEQKKVE
+710 DE
-724 QSENEQEKAAQD
+724 QSKNEQEKAKQD
-736 QAEGLS
+736 RAEGLS
-742 IGNINDQKNEISG
+742 AENINGNKNEISG

-765 AVTERTTTERIA
+765 AVTERTTKERIA
-777 TERTTERENSK
+777 TERENSK

-932 AAAGK
+932 ATAGK
-937 ERMKK
+937 ERMEK
-942 RSSLCLLG
+942 RSSLCLFG
-950 LISPLVVYGGI
+950 LISPLVIYGGI

-969 MSYTINKESIIA
+969 MSYTINQESIIA

-989 DLLHAVSTVV
+989 DMLHAVSTVI
-999 FLAIGGKP
+999 FLAVGGKP

>member
-58 VGQRSGRVLYYGSD
+58 VGQRSGRILYYGRD

-223 KGKIEELGNILETHD
+223 KGKMEELGNILETHD

-262 EDTAFTTNGRIPYT
+262 EDTAFTTNDRIPYT

-281 KWMAQRFPGAKQ
+281 KWMAQRFPLAKQEEIKGFPFTKQEETEKFAFAKQEEAQRFLGAKQ
-293 EEAERITSVKQKEK
+293 EEAGRFTSVKQKEK
-307 KSLLVKDAKKRNRKK
+307 KSLPAKNSKKQNRGKRSFDGKK
-322 HSLPY
+322 IPF
-327 RNISHAI
+327 AI

-349 VVDHLSFFVDEGS
+349 VVDHLSLFVEEGAV
-362 IFALMGGNGS
+362 FALMGGNGS

-396 KSLAKYKEKELRNG
+396 RSLTKYKEKELRNG

-429 EDLHEVLEDQK
+429 EDLYEVLEDQK
-440 EQSQT
+440 EQ
-445 STFRRNQK
+445 N
-453 NLINPENSSWRD
+453 
-465 QKDAKDPENSS
+465 
-476 WRDPKDVIDP
+476 
-486 ENFSRRGE
+486 
-494 KQIKTFFGET
+494 QIKTFFGET

-595 TKTGLFFDGNMASMQ
+595 TKTGLFFDGNIASMQ

-634 PDVVTVQDAIRVCTN
+634 PDVVTVQDAIRVCTD
-649 TDIED
+649 TDIEE
-654 CNEFVLKEVEQEK
+654 CNEFVLKAVEQEK
-667 AAQEKNNQNKAEQD
+667 AVQEKNNQNKAEQD

-688 EQDSA
+688 QQD
-693 KLEKVEKDKTE
+693 KMQQDKEE
-704 QKKAKQ
+704 QKK
-710 NKTQQDQAEQKKVE
+710 DE
-724 QSENEQEKAAQD
+724 QSKNEQEKAKQD
-736 QAEGLS
+736 RAEGLS
-742 IGNINDQKNEISG
+742 AENINGNKNEISG

-765 AVTERTTTERIA
+765 AVTERTTKERIA
-777 TERTTERENSK
+777 TERENSK

-932 AAAGK
+932 ATAGK
-937 ERMKK
+937 ERMEK
-942 RSSLCLLG
+942 RSSLCLFG
-950 LISPLVVYGGI
+950 LISPLVIYGGI

-999 FLAIGGKP
+999 FLAVGGKP

>member
-58 VGQRSGRVLYYGSD
+58 VGQRSGRILYYGRD

-223 KGKIEELGNILETHD
+223 KGKMEELGNILETHD

-262 EDTAFTTNGRIPYT
+262 EDTAFTTNDRIPYT

-281 KWMAQRFPGAKQ
+281 KWMAQRFPLAKQEEIKGFPFTKQEETEKFAFAKQEEAQRFLGAKQ
-293 EEAERITSVKQKEK
+293 EEAGRFTSVKQKEK
-307 KSLLVKDAKKRNRKK
+307 KSLPAKNSKKQNRGKRSFDGKK
-322 HSLPY
+322 IPF
-327 RNISHAI
+327 AI

-349 VVDHLSFFVDEGS
+349 VVDHLSLFVEEGAV
-362 IFALMGGNGS
+362 FALMGGNGS

-396 KSLAKYKEKELRNG
+396 RSLTKYKEKELRNG

-429 EDLHEVLEDQK
+429 EDLYEVLEDQK
-440 EQSQT
+440 EQ
-445 STFRRNQK
+445 N
-453 NLINPENSSWRD
+453 
-465 QKDAKDPENSS
+465 
-476 WRDPKDVIDP
+476 
-486 ENFSRRGE
+486 
-494 KQIKTFFGET
+494 QIKTFFGET

-595 TKTGLFFDGNMASMQ
+595 TKTGLFFDGNIASMQ

-634 PDVVTVQDAIRVCTN
+634 PDVVTVQDAIRVCTD
-649 TDIED
+649 TDIEE
-654 CNEFVLKEVEQEK
+654 CNEFVLKAVEQEK
-667 AAQEKNNQNKAEQD
+667 AVQEKNNQNKAEQD

-688 EQDSA
+688 QQNKMQQD
-693 KLEKVEKDKTE
+693 KEE
-704 QKKAKQ
+704 QKK
-710 NKTQQDQAEQKKVE
+710 DE
-724 QSENEQEKAAQD
+724 QSKNEQEKAKQD
-736 QAEGLS
+736 RAEGLS
-742 IGNINDQKNEISG
+742 AENINGNKNEISG

-765 AVTERTTTERIA
+765 AVTERTTKERIA
-777 TERTTERENSK
+777 TERENSK

-932 AAAGK
+932 ATAGK
-937 ERMKK
+937 ERMEK
-942 RSSLCLLG
+942 RSSLCLFG
-950 LISPLVVYGGI
+950 LISPLVIYGGI

-999 FLAIGGKP
+999 FLAVGGKP

>member
-1 MKIIELKK
+1 M
-9 LSFRYSGEDKE
+9 
-20 VLSDIDLAIEEG
+20 
-32 GFYVICGASGS
+32 
-43 GKSTLLRQLKTSLQP
+43 
-58 VGQRSGRVLYYGSD
+58 
-72 LEEVSQYTQSA
+72 
-83 KIGFVFQNPDTQI
+83 
-96 VTDKVW
+96 
-102 HELAFGLESIGMPQ
+102 
-116 DMIRVR
+116 
-122 VAEMA
+122 
-127 SYFGIQNWFYQ
+127 
-138 STDTLS
+138 
-144 GGQKQLLNLASVM
+144 
-157 VMHPKVL
+157 
-164 LLDEPVSQ
+164 
-172 LDPIAAADFMATVHK
+172 
-187 LHAEF
+187 
-192 GITVIMAEH
+192 
-201 SLEEVAAYVDEVIF
+201 
-215 MKEGRLIA
+215 
-223 KGKIEELGNILETHD
+223 
-238 PSMEE
+238 
-243 ILTVPMQI
+243 
-251 ARGYEKLQKKK
+251 
-262 EDTAFTTNGRIPYT
+262 
-276 VALGQ
+276 
-281 KWMAQRFPGAKQ
+281 
-293 EEAERITSVKQKEK
+293 
-307 KSLLVKDAKKRNRKK
+307 
-322 HSLPY
+322 
-327 RNISHAI
+327 
-334 QCTELCYHYPQADVD
+334 
-349 VVDHLSFFVDEGS
+349 
-362 IFALMGGNGS
+362 
-372 GKTTTLHLLG
+372 
-382 GLLKPQKGTIEFFG
+382 
-396 KSLAKYKEKELRNG
+396 
-410 ILGVL
+410 
-415 PQDPTTLFVRKTVE
+415 
-429 EDLHEVLEDQK
+429 
-440 EQSQT
+440 
-445 STFRRNQK
+445 
-453 NLINPENSSWRD
+453 
-465 QKDAKDPENSS
+465 
-476 WRDPKDVIDP
+476 
-486 ENFSRRGE
+486 
-494 KQIKTFFGET
+494 
-504 KQEIWQNVIALLGIE
+504 
-519 DLLKKHPYDLSGGEQ
+519 
-534 QKAALAKVL
+534 KVL

-556 KGLDA
+556 TGLDA

-595 TKTGLFFDGNMASMQ
+595 TKTGLFFDGNIASMQ

-634 PDVVTVQDAIRVCTN
+634 PDVVTVQDAIRVCTD

-654 CNEFVLKEVEQEK
+654 CNEFVLKAVEQEK
-667 AAQEKNNQNKAEQD
+667 AVQEKNNQNKAEQD

-688 EQDSA
+688 QQNKMQQD
-693 KLEKVEKDKTE
+693 KEE
-704 QKKAKQ
+704 QKK
-710 NKTQQDQAEQKKVE
+710 DE
-724 QSENEQEKAAQD
+724 QSKNEQEKAKQD
-736 QAEGLS
+736 RAEGLS
-742 IGNINDQKNEISG
+742 AENVNGNKNEISG

-765 AVTERTTTERIA
+765 AVTERITTERIA
-777 TERTTERENSK
+777 TERENSK
-788 HSVDTK
+788 HSVNTK

-937 ERMKK
+937 ERMEK

-950 LISPLVVYGGI
+950 LISPLVIYGGI

-999 FLAIGGKP
+999 FLAVGGKP

>member
-58 VGQRSGRVLYYGSD
+58 VGQRSGRILYYGRD

-223 KGKIEELGNILETHD
+223 KGKMEELGNILETHD

-262 EDTAFTTNGRIPYT
+262 EDAAFTTNDRIPYT

-281 KWMAQRFPGAKQ
+281 KWMAQRFPLAKQEEIKGFPFIKQEETEKFAFAKQEEAQRFLGAKQ
-293 EEAERITSVKQKEK
+293 EEAGRFPGAKQEEAGRVTSVKQKEK
-307 KSLLVKDAKKRNRKK
+307 KPLPAKDPKKQNRVKRSLGYKK
-322 HSLPY
+322 
-327 RNISHAI
+327 IFHAI

-396 KSLAKYKEKELRNG
+396 KALAKYKEKELRNG

-429 EDLHEVLEDQK
+429 EDLYEVLE
-440 EQSQT
+440 EQ
-445 STFRRNQK
+445 N
-453 NLINPENSSWRD
+453 
-465 QKDAKDPENSS
+465 
-476 WRDPKDVIDP
+476 
-486 ENFSRRGE
+486 
-494 KQIKTFFGET
+494 QIKTFFGET
-504 KQEIWQNVIALLGIE
+504 RQEIWQNVIALLGIE

-595 TKTGLFFDGNMASMQ
+595 TKAGLFFDGNIASMQ

-634 PDVVTVQDAIRVCTN
+634 PDVVTVQDAIRVCADR
-649 TDIED
+649 DIED
-654 CNEFVLKEVEQEK
+654 CNEFVLKAVEQEK
-667 AAQEKNNQNKAEQD
+667 AVQEKNNQNKAEQG

-688 EQDSA
+688 QQNKMQQD
-693 KLEKVEKDKTE
+693 KEE
-704 QKKAKQ
+704 QKK
-710 NKTQQDQAEQKKVE
+710 DE
-724 QSENEQEKAAQD
+724 QSKNEQEKAKQD

-742 IGNINDQKNEISG
+742 AGNINDKKNEISG
-755 KASVQNSDSD
+755 KASVQNSDGD

-777 TERTTERENSK
+777 TERENSK

-932 AAAGK
+932 ATAGK
-937 ERMKK
+937 ERMEK

-950 LISPLVVYGGI
+950 LISPLVIYGGI

-989 DLLHAVSTVV
+989 DMLHAVSTVV
-999 FLAIGGKP
+999 FLAVGGKP

>member
-20 VLSDIDLAIEEG
+20 ILSDIDLAIEEG

-58 VGQRSGRVLYYGSD
+58 VGQRSGRILYYGRD

-172 LDPIAAADFMATVHK
+172 LDPIAAADFMATIHK

-223 KGKIEELGNILETHD
+223 KGKMEELGNILETHD

-262 EDTAFTTNGRIPYT
+262 EDTAFTTNDRIPYT

-281 KWMAQRFPGAKQ
+281 KWMAQRFPLAKQEEIKGFPFTKQEETEKFAFAKQEEAQRFLGAKQ
-293 EEAERITSVKQKEK
+293 EEAGRFTSVKQKEK
-307 KSLLVKDAKKRNRKK
+307 KSLPAKNPKKQNRGKRSFDGKK
-322 HSLPY
+322 IPF
-327 RNISHAI
+327 AI

-349 VVDHLSFFVDEGS
+349 VVEHLSLFVEEGA

-396 KSLAKYKEKELRNG
+396 RSLAKYKEKELRNG

-429 EDLHEVLEDQK
+429 EDLYEVLEDQK
-440 EQSQT
+440 EQ
-445 STFRRNQK
+445 N
-453 NLINPENSSWRD
+453 
-465 QKDAKDPENSS
+465 
-476 WRDPKDVIDP
+476 
-486 ENFSRRGE
+486 
-494 KQIKTFFGET
+494 QIKTFFGET

-595 TKTGLFFDGNMASMQ
+595 TKTGLFFDGNIASMQ

-634 PDVVTVQDAIRVCTN
+634 PDVVTVQDAIRVCID

-654 CNEFVLKEVEQEK
+654 CNEFVMKEVEQEK
-667 AAQEKNNQNKAEQD
+667 AVQEKNNQNKAEQD

-688 EQDSA
+688 QQNKMQQD
-693 KLEKVEKDKTE
+693 KEE
-704 QKKAKQ
+704 QKK
-710 NKTQQDQAEQKKVE
+710 DE
-724 QSENEQEKAAQD
+724 QSKNEQEKAKQD
-736 QAEGLS
+736 RAEGLS
-742 IGNINDQKNEISG
+742 AENINGNKNEISG

-765 AVTERTTTERIA
+765 TVTERTTKERIA
-777 TERTTERENSK
+777 TERENSK

-932 AAAGK
+932 ATAGK
-937 ERMKK
+937 ERMEK
-942 RSSLCLLG
+942 RSSLCLFG
-950 LISPLVVYGGI
+950 LISPLVIYGGI

-989 DLLHAVSTVV
+989 DMLHAVSTVI
-999 FLAIGGKP
+999 FLAVGGKP

>member
-20 VLSDIDLAIEEG
+20 ILSDIDLAIEEG

-58 VGQRSGRVLYYGSD
+58 VGQRSGRILYYGRD

-223 KGKIEELGNILETHD
+223 KGKMEELGNILETHD

-262 EDTAFTTNGRIPYT
+262 EDTAFTTNDRIPYT

-281 KWMAQRFPGAKQ
+281 KWMAQRFPLAKQEEIKGFPFTKQEETEKFAFAKQEEAQRFLGAKQ
-293 EEAERITSVKQKEK
+293 EEAGRFTSVKQKEK
-307 KSLLVKDAKKRNRKK
+307 KSLPAKNSKKQNRGKRSFDGKK
-322 HSLPY
+322 IPF
-327 RNISHAI
+327 AI

-349 VVDHLSFFVDEGS
+349 VVDHLSLFVEEGAV
-362 IFALMGGNGS
+362 FALMGGNGS

-396 KSLAKYKEKELRNG
+396 RSLTKYKEKELRNG

-429 EDLHEVLEDQK
+429 EDLYEVLEDQK
-440 EQSQT
+440 EQ
-445 STFRRNQK
+445 N
-453 NLINPENSSWRD
+453 
-465 QKDAKDPENSS
+465 
-476 WRDPKDVIDP
+476 
-486 ENFSRRGE
+486 
-494 KQIKTFFGET
+494 QIKTFFGET

-595 TKTGLFFDGNMASMQ
+595 TKTGLFFDGNIASMQ

-634 PDVVTVQDAIRVCTN
+634 PDVVTVQDAIRVCTD

-654 CNEFVLKEVEQEK
+654 CNEFVLKAVEQEK
-667 AAQEKNNQNKAEQD
+667 AVQEKNNQNKAEQD

-688 EQDSA
+688 QQNKMQQD
-693 KLEKVEKDKTE
+693 KEE
-704 QKKAKQ
+704 QKK
-710 NKTQQDQAEQKKVE
+710 DE
-724 QSENEQEKAAQD
+724 QSKNEQEKAKQD
-736 QAEGLS
+736 RAEGLS
-742 IGNINDQKNEISG
+742 AENINGNKNEISG

-765 AVTERTTTERIA
+765 AVTERTTKERIA
-777 TERTTERENSK
+777 TERENSK

-932 AAAGK
+932 ATAGK
-937 ERMKK
+937 ERMEK

-950 LISPLVVYGGI
+950 LISPLVIYGGI

-999 FLAIGGKP
+999 FLAVGGKP

>member
-58 VGQRSGRVLYYGSD
+58 VGQRSGRILYYGRD

-223 KGKIEELGNILETHD
+223 KGKMEELGNILETHD

-262 EDTAFTTNGRIPYT
+262 EDTAFTTNDRIPYT

-281 KWMAQRFPGAKQ
+281 KWMAQRFPLAKQEEINGFPFTKQEETEKFAFAKQEEVQRFLGAKQ
-293 EEAERITSVKQKEK
+293 EEAGRFTSVKQKEK
-307 KSLLVKDAKKRNRKK
+307 KSLSAKDPKKQNRGKRSFDGKK
-322 HSLPY
+322 IPF
-327 RNISHAI
+327 AI

-349 VVDHLSFFVDEGS
+349 VVDHLSLFVEEGA

-396 KSLAKYKEKELRNG
+396 RSLAKYKEKELRNG

-429 EDLHEVLEDQK
+429 EDLYEVLE
-440 EQSQT
+440 EQ
-445 STFRRNQK
+445 N
-453 NLINPENSSWRD
+453 
-465 QKDAKDPENSS
+465 
-476 WRDPKDVIDP
+476 
-486 ENFSRRGE
+486 
-494 KQIKTFFGET
+494 QIKTFFGET
-504 KQEIWQNVIALLGIE
+504 RQEIWQNVIALLGIE

-534 QKAALAKVL
+534 QKVALAKVL

-595 TKTGLFFDGNMASMQ
+595 TKTGLFFDGNIASMQ

-634 PDVVTVQDAIRVCTN
+634 PDVVTVQDAIRVCTDR
-649 TDIED
+649 DIED
-654 CNEFVLKEVEQEK
+654 CNEFVLKAVEQEK
-667 AAQEKNNQNKAEQD
+667 AVQEKNNQNKAEQD

-688 EQDSA
+688 QQNKMQQD
-693 KLEKVEKDKTE
+693 KEE
-704 QKKAKQ
+704 QKK
-710 NKTQQDQAEQKKVE
+710 DE
-724 QSENEQEKAAQD
+724 QSKNEQEKAKQD

-742 IGNINDQKNEISG
+742 AENINGNKNEISG

-765 AVTERTTTERIA
+765 AVTERTTKERIA
-777 TERTTERENSK
+777 TERENSK

-932 AAAGK
+932 ATAGK
-937 ERMKK
+937 ERMEK
-942 RSSLCLLG
+942 RSSLCLFG
-950 LISPLVVYGGI
+950 LISPLVIYGGI

-999 FLAIGGKP
+999 FLAVGGKP

>member
-58 VGQRSGRVLYYGSD
+58 VGQRSGRILYYGRD

-223 KGKIEELGNILETHD
+223 KGKMEELGNILETHD

-262 EDTAFTTNGRIPYT
+262 EDTAFTTNDRIPYT

-281 KWMAQRFPGAKQ
+281 KWMAQRFPLAKQEEIKGFPFTKQEETEKFAFAKQ
-293 EEAERITSVKQKEK
+293 EEAGRFTSVKQKEK
-307 KSLLVKDAKKRNRKK
+307 KSLPAKDPKKQNRGKRSFDGKK
-322 HSLPY
+322 IPF
-327 RNISHAI
+327 AI
-334 QCTELCYHYPQADVD
+334 QCSELCYHYPQADVD
-349 VVDHLSFFVDEGS
+349 VVDHLSLFVEEGA

-396 KSLAKYKEKELRNG
+396 RSLAKYKEKELRNG

-429 EDLHEVLEDQK
+429 EDLHEVLE
-440 EQSQT
+440 EQ
-445 STFRRNQK
+445 N
-453 NLINPENSSWRD
+453 
-465 QKDAKDPENSS
+465 
-476 WRDPKDVIDP
+476 
-486 ENFSRRGE
+486 
-494 KQIKTFFGET
+494 QIKTFFGET

-595 TKTGLFFDGNMASMQ
+595 TKTGLFFDGNIASVQ

-634 PDVVTVQDAIRVCTN
+634 PDVVTVQDAICVCTD

-654 CNEFVLKEVEQEK
+654 CNEFVLKAVEQEK
-667 AAQEKNNQNKAEQD
+667 AVQQKNNQNKAEQD

-688 EQDSA
+688 QQNKMQQD
-693 KLEKVEKDKTE
+693 KEE
-704 QKKAKQ
+704 QKK
-710 NKTQQDQAEQKKVE
+710 DE
-724 QSENEQEKAAQD
+724 QSKNEQEKAKQD
-736 QAEGLS
+736 RAEGLS
-742 IGNINDQKNEISG
+742 AENINGNKNEISG

-765 AVTERTTTERIA
+765 AVTEKTTTERIA
-777 TERTTERENSK
+777 TERENSK
-788 HSVDTK
+788 HYVNTK

-932 AAAGK
+932 ATAGK
-937 ERMKK
+937 ERMEK
-942 RSSLCLLG
+942 RSSLCLFG
-950 LISPLVVYGGI
+950 LISPLVIYGGI

-999 FLAIGGKP
+999 FLAVGGKP

>member
-58 VGQRSGRVLYYGSD
+58 VGQRSGRILYYGRD

-144 GGQKQLLNLASVM
+144 GGQKQLLNLVSVM

-172 LDPIAAADFMATVHK
+172 LDPIAAADFMATIHK

-223 KGKIEELGNILETHD
+223 KGKMEELGNILETHD

-251 ARGYEKLQKKK
+251 ARGYERLQKKK
-262 EDTAFTTNGRIPYT
+262 EDTAFTTNDRIPYT

-281 KWMAQRFPGAKQ
+281 KWMAQRFPLAKQEEIKGFPFTKQEETEKFAFAKQEEAQRFLGAKQ
-293 EEAERITSVKQKEK
+293 EEAGRFTSVKQKEK
-307 KSLLVKDAKKRNRKK
+307 KYLPAKDPKKQNRGKRSFDGKK
-322 HSLPY
+322 IPF
-327 RNISHAI
+327 AI

-349 VVDHLSFFVDEGS
+349 VVDHLSLFVEEGA

-396 KSLAKYKEKELRNG
+396 RSLTKYKEKELRNG

-429 EDLHEVLEDQK
+429 EDLYEVLEDQK
-440 EQSQT
+440 EQ
-445 STFRRNQK
+445 N
-453 NLINPENSSWRD
+453 
-465 QKDAKDPENSS
+465 
-476 WRDPKDVIDP
+476 
-486 ENFSRRGE
+486 
-494 KQIKTFFGET
+494 QIKTFFGET

-595 TKTGLFFDGNMASMQ
+595 TKTGLFFDGNIASMQ

-634 PDVVTVQDAIRVCTN
+634 PDVVTVQDAIRVCTD

-654 CNEFVLKEVEQEK
+654 CNEFVLKAVEQEK
-667 AAQEKNNQNKAEQD
+667 AVQEKNNQNKAEQD

-688 EQDSA
+688 QQNKMQQD
-693 KLEKVEKDKTE
+693 KEE
-704 QKKAKQ
+704 QKK
-710 NKTQQDQAEQKKVE
+710 DE
-724 QSENEQEKAAQD
+724 QSKNEQEKAKQD
-736 QAEGLS
+736 RAEGLS
-742 IGNINDQKNEISG
+742 AENINGNKNEISG

-765 AVTERTTTERIA
+765 AVTEKTTTERIA
-777 TERTTERENSK
+777 TERENSK

-830 AVLSCI
+830 AALSCI

-937 ERMKK
+937 ERMEK

-950 LISPLVVYGGI
+950 LISPLVIYGGI

-999 FLAIGGKP
+999 FLAVGGKP

>member
-32 GFYVICGASGS
+32 GFYVICVASGS

-58 VGQRSGRVLYYGSD
+58 VGQRSGRILYYGRD

-157 VMHPKVL
+157 VMRPKVL

-223 KGKIEELGNILETHD
+223 KGKMEELGNILETHD

-262 EDTAFTTNGRIPYT
+262 EYTAFTTNDRIPYT

-281 KWMAQRFPGAKQ
+281 KWMAQRFPLAKQEEIKGFLFTKQEETEKFAFAKQEEAQRFLGAKQ
-293 EEAERITSVKQKEK
+293 EEAGRFTSVKQKEK
-307 KSLLVKDAKKRNRKK
+307 KSLPAKDPKKQNRGKRSFDGKK
-322 HSLPY
+322 IPF
-327 RNISHAI
+327 AI

-349 VVDHLSFFVDEGS
+349 VVDHLSLFVEEGA

-396 KSLAKYKEKELRNG
+396 RSLTKYKEKELRNG

-429 EDLHEVLEDQK
+429 EDLYEVLEDQK
-440 EQSQT
+440 EQ
-445 STFRRNQK
+445 N
-453 NLINPENSSWRD
+453 
-465 QKDAKDPENSS
+465 
-476 WRDPKDVIDP
+476 
-486 ENFSRRGE
+486 
-494 KQIKTFFGET
+494 QIKTFFGET

-595 TKTGLFFDGNMASMQ
+595 TKTGLFFDGNIASMQ

-634 PDVVTVQDAIRVCTN
+634 PDVVTVQDAIRVCTD

-654 CNEFVLKEVEQEK
+654 CNEFVLKAVEQEK
-667 AAQEKNNQNKAEQD
+667 AVQEKNNQNKAEQD

-688 EQDSA
+688 QQNKMQQD
-693 KLEKVEKDKTE
+693 KEE
-704 QKKAKQ
+704 QKK
-710 NKTQQDQAEQKKVE
+710 DE
-724 QSENEQEKAAQD
+724 QSKNEQEKAKQD
-736 QAEGLS
+736 RAEGLS
-742 IGNINDQKNEISG
+742 AENINGNKNEISG

-765 AVTERTTTERIA
+765 AVTERTTKERIA
-777 TERTTERENSK
+777 TERENSK

-937 ERMKK
+937 ERMEK

-950 LISPLVVYGGI
+950 LISPLVIYGGI

-999 FLAIGGKP
+999 FLAVGGKP

>member
-20 VLSDIDLAIEEG
+20 ILSDIDLAIEEG

-58 VGQRSGRVLYYGSD
+58 VGQRSGRILYYGRD

-172 LDPIAAADFMATVHK
+172 LDPIAAADFMATIHK

-223 KGKIEELGNILETHD
+223 KGKMEELGNILETHD

-262 EDTAFTTNGRIPYT
+262 EDTAFTTNDRIPYT

-281 KWMAQRFPGAKQ
+281 KWMAQRFPLAKQEEIKGFPFTKQEETEKFAFAKQEEAQRFLGAKQ
-293 EEAERITSVKQKEK
+293 EEAGRFTSVKQKEK
-307 KSLLVKDAKKRNRKK
+307 KSLPAKNPKKQNRGKRSFDGKK
-322 HSLPY
+322 IPF
-327 RNISHAI
+327 AI

-349 VVDHLSFFVDEGS
+349 VVEHLSLFVEEGA

-396 KSLAKYKEKELRNG
+396 RSLAKYKEKELRNG

-429 EDLHEVLEDQK
+429 EDLYEVLEDQK
-440 EQSQT
+440 EQ
-445 STFRRNQK
+445 N
-453 NLINPENSSWRD
+453 
-465 QKDAKDPENSS
+465 
-476 WRDPKDVIDP
+476 
-486 ENFSRRGE
+486 
-494 KQIKTFFGET
+494 QIKTFFGET

-595 TKTGLFFDGNMASMQ
+595 TKTGLFFDGNIASMQ

-634 PDVVTVQDAIRVCTN
+634 PDVVTVQDAIRVCTD

-654 CNEFVLKEVEQEK
+654 CNEFVLKAVEQEK
-667 AAQEKNNQNKAEQD
+667 AVQEKNNQNKAEQD

-688 EQDSA
+688 QQNKMQQD
-693 KLEKVEKDKTE
+693 KEE
-704 QKKAKQ
+704 QKK
-710 NKTQQDQAEQKKVE
+710 DE
-724 QSENEQEKAAQD
+724 QSKNEQEKAKQD
-736 QAEGLS
+736 RAEGLS
-742 IGNINDQKNEISG
+742 AENINGNKNEISG

-765 AVTERTTTERIA
+765 AVTERTTKERIA
-777 TERTTERENSK
+777 TERENSK

-937 ERMKK
+937 ERMEK

-950 LISPLVVYGGI
+950 LISPLVIYGGI

-989 DLLHAVSTVV
+989 DMLHAVSTVI
-999 FLAIGGKP
+999 FLAVGGKP

>member
-20 VLSDIDLAIEEG
+20 ILSDIDLAIEEG

-58 VGQRSGRVLYYGSD
+58 VGQRSGRILYYGRD

-157 VMHPKVL
+157 VMRPKVL

-223 KGKIEELGNILETHD
+223 KGKMEELGNILETHD

-251 ARGYEKLQKKK
+251 ARGYERLQKKK
-262 EDTAFTTNGRIPYT
+262 EDTAFTTNDRIPYT

-281 KWMAQRFPGAKQ
+281 KWMAQRFPLAKQEEIKGFPFTKQEETEKFAFAKQEEAQRFLGAKQ
-293 EEAERITSVKQKEK
+293 EEAGRFTSVKQKEK
-307 KSLLVKDAKKRNRKK
+307 KSLPAKDPKKQNRGKRSFDGKK
-322 HSLPY
+322 IPF
-327 RNISHAI
+327 AI

-349 VVDHLSFFVDEGS
+349 VVDHLSLFVEEGA

-396 KSLAKYKEKELRNG
+396 KSLTKYKEKELRNG

-429 EDLHEVLEDQK
+429 EDLYEVLEDQK
-440 EQSQT
+440 EQ
-445 STFRRNQK
+445 N
-453 NLINPENSSWRD
+453 
-465 QKDAKDPENSS
+465 
-476 WRDPKDVIDP
+476 
-486 ENFSRRGE
+486 
-494 KQIKTFFGET
+494 QIKTFFGET

-595 TKTGLFFDGNMASMQ
+595 TKTGLFFDGNIASMQ

-634 PDVVTVQDAIRVCTN
+634 PDVVTVQDAIRVCTD

-654 CNEFVLKEVEQEK
+654 CNEFVLKAVEQEK
-667 AAQEKNNQNKAEQD
+667 AVQEKNNQNKAEQ
-681 KIEQEKV
+681 EKV
-688 EQDSA
+688 QQNKMQQD
-693 KLEKVEKDKTE
+693 KEE
-704 QKKAKQ
+704 QKK
-710 NKTQQDQAEQKKVE
+710 DE
-724 QSENEQEKAAQD
+724 QSKNEQEKAKQD
-736 QAEGLS
+736 RTEGLS
-742 IGNINDQKNEISG
+742 AENIKGNKNEISG

-765 AVTERTTTERIA
+765 AVTERTTKERIA
-777 TERTTERENSK
+777 TERENSK

-932 AAAGK
+932 ATAGK
-937 ERMKK
+937 ERMEK
-942 RSSLCLLG
+942 RSSLCLFG
-950 LISPLVVYGGI
+950 LISPLVIYGGI

-989 DLLHAVSTVV
+989 DMLHAVSTVI
-999 FLAIGGKP
+999 FLAVGGKP

>member
-1 MKIIELKK
+1 MRITTEDIRLGFHTRQILKGISVDSGNKELVGII
-9 LSFRYSGEDKE
+9 GPN
-20 VLSDIDLAIEEG
+20 
-32 GFYVICGASGS
+32 GS

-58 VGQRSGRVLYYGSD
+58 VGQRSGRILYYGRD

-144 GGQKQLLNLASVM
+144 GRQKQVLNLASVM

-172 LDPIAAADFMATVHK
+172 LDPIAAADFMATIHK

-223 KGKIEELGNILETHD
+223 KGRMEELGNILETHD

-262 EDTAFTTNGRIPYT
+262 EDTAFTTNDRIPYT

-281 KWMAQRFPGAKQ
+281 KWMAQRFPLAKQEEIKGFPFTKQEETEKFAFAKQEEAQRFLGAKQ
-293 EEAERITSVKQKEK
+293 EEAGRFTSVKQKEK
-307 KSLLVKDAKKRNRKK
+307 KSLPAKDPKKQNRGKRSFDGKK
-322 HSLPY
+322 IPF
-327 RNISHAI
+327 AI

-349 VVDHLSFFVDEGS
+349 VVDHLSLFVEEGA

-396 KSLAKYKEKELRNG
+396 RSLTKYKEKELRNG

-429 EDLHEVLEDQK
+429 EDLYEVLEDQK
-440 EQSQT
+440 EQ
-445 STFRRNQK
+445 N
-453 NLINPENSSWRD
+453 
-465 QKDAKDPENSS
+465 
-476 WRDPKDVIDP
+476 
-486 ENFSRRGE
+486 
-494 KQIKTFFGET
+494 QIKTFFGET

-595 TKTGLFFDGNMASMQ
+595 TKTGLFFDGNIASMQ

-634 PDVVTVQDAIRVCTN
+634 PDVVTVQDAIRVCTD

-654 CNEFVLKEVEQEK
+654 CNEFVLKAVEQEK
-667 AAQEKNNQNKAEQD
+667 AVQEKNNQNKAEQD

-688 EQDSA
+688 QQNKMQQD
-693 KLEKVEKDKTE
+693 KEE
-704 QKKAKQ
+704 QKK
-710 NKTQQDQAEQKKVE
+710 DE
-724 QSENEQEKAAQD
+724 QSKNEQEKAKQD
-736 QAEGLS
+736 RAEGLS
-742 IGNINDQKNEISG
+742 TENINGNKNEISG

-765 AVTERTTTERIA
+765 AVTERTTKERIA
-777 TERTTERENSK
+777 TERENSK

-932 AAAGK
+932 ATAGK
-937 ERMKK
+937 ERMEK
-942 RSSLCLLG
+942 RSSLCLFG
-950 LISPLVVYGGI
+950 LISPLVIYGGI

-999 FLAIGGKP
+999 FLAVGGKP

>member
-20 VLSDIDLAIEEG
+20 ILSDIDLAIEEG

-43 GKSTLLRQLKTSLQP
+43 GKSTLLRQLKISLQP
-58 VGQRSGRVLYYGSD
+58 VGQRSGRILYYGRD

-172 LDPIAAADFMATVHK
+172 LDPIAAADFMATIHK

-223 KGKIEELGNILETHD
+223 KGKMEELGNILETHD

-262 EDTAFTTNGRIPYT
+262 EDTAFTTNDRIPYT

-281 KWMAQRFPGAKQ
+281 KWMAQRFPLAKQEEIKGFPFTKQEETEKFAFAKQEEAQRFLGAKQ
-293 EEAERITSVKQKEK
+293 EEAGRFTSVKQKEK
-307 KSLLVKDAKKRNRKK
+307 KSLPAKDPKKQNRGKRSFDGKK
-322 HSLPY
+322 VPF
-327 RNISHAI
+327 AI

-349 VVDHLSFFVDEGS
+349 VVDHLSLFVEEGA

-396 KSLAKYKEKELRNG
+396 RSLTKYKEKELRNG

-415 PQDPTTLFVRKTVE
+415 PQDPTTLFVRKAVE
-429 EDLHEVLEDQK
+429 EDLYEVLEDQK
-440 EQSQT
+440 EQ
-445 STFRRNQK
+445 N
-453 NLINPENSSWRD
+453 
-465 QKDAKDPENSS
+465 
-476 WRDPKDVIDP
+476 
-486 ENFSRRGE
+486 
-494 KQIKTFFGET
+494 QIKTFFGET

-595 TKTGLFFDGNMASMQ
+595 TKTGLFFDGNIASMQ

-634 PDVVTVQDAIRVCTN
+634 PDVVTVQDAIRVCTD

-654 CNEFVLKEVEQEK
+654 CNEFVLKAVEQEK
-667 AAQEKNNQNKAEQD
+667 AVQEKNNQNKAEQD

-688 EQDSA
+688 RQNKMQQD
-693 KLEKVEKDKTE
+693 KEE
-704 QKKAKQ
+704 QKK
-710 NKTQQDQAEQKKVE
+710 DE
-724 QSENEQEKAAQD
+724 QSKNEQEKAKQD
-736 QAEGLS
+736 RAEGLS
-742 IGNINDQKNEISG
+742 AENINGNKNEISG

-765 AVTERTTTERIA
+765 VVTERTTKERIA
-777 TERTTERENSK
+777 TERENSK

-911 GPWTPWQMFSMGL
+911 GPWTSWQMFSMGL

-932 AAAGK
+932 ATAGK
-937 ERMKK
+937 ERMEK

-950 LISPLVVYGGI
+950 LISPLVIYGGI

-999 FLAIGGKP
+999 FLAVGGKP

>member
-58 VGQRSGRVLYYGSD
+58 VGQRSGRILYYGRD

-172 LDPIAAADFMATVHK
+172 LDPIAAADFMATIHK

-223 KGKIEELGNILETHD
+223 KGRMEELGNILETHD

-262 EDTAFTTNGRIPYT
+262 EDTAFTTNDRIPYT

-281 KWMAQRFPGAKQ
+281 KWMAQRFPLAKQEEIKGFPFTKQEETEKFAFAKQEEAQRFLGAKQ
-293 EEAERITSVKQKEK
+293 EEAGRFTSVKQKEK
-307 KSLLVKDAKKRNRKK
+307 KSLLAKDPKKQNRGKRSFDGKK
-322 HSLPY
+322 IPF
-327 RNISHAI
+327 AI
-334 QCTELCYHYPQADVD
+334 QCPELCYHYPQADVD
-349 VVDHLSFFVDEGS
+349 VVDHLSLFVEEGA

-396 KSLAKYKEKELRNG
+396 RSLTKYKEKELRNG

-429 EDLHEVLEDQK
+429 EDLYEVLEDQK
-440 EQSQT
+440 EQ
-445 STFRRNQK
+445 N
-453 NLINPENSSWRD
+453 
-465 QKDAKDPENSS
+465 
-476 WRDPKDVIDP
+476 
-486 ENFSRRGE
+486 
-494 KQIKTFFGET
+494 QIKTFFGET

-595 TKTGLFFDGNMASMQ
+595 TKTGLFFDGNIASMQ

-634 PDVVTVQDAIRVCTN
+634 PDVVTVQDAIRVCTD

-654 CNEFVLKEVEQEK
+654 CNEFVLKAVEQEK
-667 AAQEKNNQNKAEQD
+667 AVQEKNNQNKAEQD

-688 EQDSA
+688 QQNKMQQD
-693 KLEKVEKDKTE
+693 KEE
-704 QKKAKQ
+704 QKK
-710 NKTQQDQAEQKKVE
+710 DE
-724 QSENEQEKAAQD
+724 QSKNEQEKAKQD
-736 QAEGLS
+736 RAEGLS
-742 IGNINDQKNEISG
+742 AENINGNKNEISG

-765 AVTERTTTERIA
+765 AVTERTTKERIA
-777 TERTTERENSK
+777 TERENSK

-937 ERMKK
+937 ERMEK

-950 LISPLVVYGGI
+950 LISPLVIYGGI

-989 DLLHAVSTVV
+989 DMLHAVSTVI
-999 FLAIGGKP
+999 FLAVGGKP

>member
-58 VGQRSGRVLYYGSD
+58 VGQRSGRILYYGRD

-223 KGKIEELGNILETHD
+223 KGKMEELGNILETHD

-262 EDTAFTTNGRIPYT
+262 EDTAFTTNDRIPYT

-281 KWMAQRFPGAKQ
+281 KWMAQRFPLAKQEEIKGFPFTKQEETEKFAFAKQEEAQRFLGAKQ
-293 EEAERITSVKQKEK
+293 EEAGRFTSVKQKEK
-307 KSLLVKDAKKRNRKK
+307 KSLPAKDPKKQNRGKRSFDGKK
-322 HSLPY
+322 IPF
-327 RNISHAI
+327 AI

-349 VVDHLSFFVDEGS
+349 VVDHLSLFVEEGA

-396 KSLAKYKEKELRNG
+396 RSLTKYKEKELRNG

-429 EDLHEVLEDQK
+429 EDLYEVLEDQK
-440 EQSQT
+440 EQ
-445 STFRRNQK
+445 N
-453 NLINPENSSWRD
+453 
-465 QKDAKDPENSS
+465 
-476 WRDPKDVIDP
+476 
-486 ENFSRRGE
+486 
-494 KQIKTFFGET
+494 QIKTFFGET

-595 TKTGLFFDGNMASMQ
+595 TKTGLFFDGNIASMQ

-634 PDVVTVQDAIRVCTN
+634 PDVVTVQDAIRVCTD

-654 CNEFVLKEVEQEK
+654 CNEFVLKAVEQEK
-667 AAQEKNNQNKAEQD
+667 AVQEKNNQNKAEQD

-688 EQDSA
+688 QQNKMQQD
-693 KLEKVEKDKTE
+693 KEE
-704 QKKAKQ
+704 QKK
-710 NKTQQDQAEQKKVE
+710 DE
-724 QSENEQEKAAQD
+724 QSKNEQEKAKQD
-736 QAEGLS
+736 RAEGLS
-742 IGNINDQKNEISG
+742 AENINGNKNEISG

-765 AVTERTTTERIA
+765 AVTERTTKERIA
-777 TERTTERENSK
+777 TERENSK

-932 AAAGK
+932 ATAGK
-937 ERMKK
+937 ERMEK
-942 RSSLCLLG
+942 RSSLCLFG
-950 LISPLVVYGGI
+950 LISPLVIYGGI

-999 FLAIGGKP
+999 FLAVGGKP

>member
-20 VLSDIDLAIEEG
+20 ILSDIDLAIEEG

-58 VGQRSGRVLYYGSD
+58 VGQRSGRILYYGRD

-172 LDPIAAADFMATVHK
+172 LDPIAAADFMATIHK

-223 KGKIEELGNILETHD
+223 KGKMEELGNILETHD

-262 EDTAFTTNGRIPYT
+262 EDTAFTTNDRIPYT

-281 KWMAQRFPGAKQ
+281 KWMAQRFPLAKQEEIKGFPFTKQEETEKFAFAKQEEAQRFLGAKQ
-293 EEAERITSVKQKEK
+293 EEAGRFTSVKQKEK
-307 KSLLVKDAKKRNRKK
+307 KSLPAKNPKKQNRGKRSFDGKK
-322 HSLPY
+322 IPF
-327 RNISHAI
+327 AI

-349 VVDHLSFFVDEGS
+349 VVEHLSLFVEEGA

-396 KSLAKYKEKELRNG
+396 RSLAKYKEKELRNG

-429 EDLHEVLEDQK
+429 EDLYEVLEDQK
-440 EQSQT
+440 EQ
-445 STFRRNQK
+445 N
-453 NLINPENSSWRD
+453 
-465 QKDAKDPENSS
+465 
-476 WRDPKDVIDP
+476 
-486 ENFSRRGE
+486 
-494 KQIKTFFGET
+494 QIKTFFGET

-595 TKTGLFFDGNMASMQ
+595 TKTGLFFDGNIASMQ

-634 PDVVTVQDAIRVCTN
+634 PDVVTVQDAIRVCID

-654 CNEFVLKEVEQEK
+654 CNEFVMKEVEQEK
-667 AAQEKNNQNKAEQD
+667 AVQEKNNQNKAEQD

-688 EQDSA
+688 QQNKMQQD
-693 KLEKVEKDKTE
+693 KEE
-704 QKKAKQ
+704 QKK
-710 NKTQQDQAEQKKVE
+710 DE
-724 QSENEQEKAAQD
+724 QSK
-736 QAEGLS
+736 
-742 IGNINDQKNEISG
+742 
-755 KASVQNSDSD
+755 
-765 AVTERTTTERIA
+765 
-777 TERTTERENSK
+777 
-788 HSVDTK
+788 
-794 QILSVVLT
+794 
-802 ELIGIPLCIAIG
+802 
-814 FFFFGDRK
+814 
-822 YLFISMMT
+822 
-830 AVLSCI
+830 
-836 PFWTSL
+836 TS
-842 SRGKYSAKKVVLIA
+842 
-856 VLVAIATAGRS
+856 
-867 VFFMFPGIKPMAAVV
+867 
-882 IVTGISL
+882 
-889 GAEAGF
+889 
-895 LTGSLT
+895 
-901 MLLSNMLFGQ
+901 
-911 GPWTPWQMFSMGL
+911 
-924 IGLLAGLL
+924 
-932 AAAGK
+932 
-937 ERMKK
+937 
-942 RSSLCLLG
+942 
-950 LISPLVVYGGI
+950 
-961 MNFASLLM
+961 
-969 MSYTINKESIIA
+969 
-981 IYLSGIPM
+981 
-989 DLLHAVSTVV
+989 
-999 FLAIGGKP
+999 
-1007 MLEKIERVKKKHGIE
+1007 KKKPSRIGQRDCLPKI